1 MIMDDLQV
9 KPISINAV
17 LNSLR
22 NVEEH
27 ALLEKTSVGIH
38 EGLRLLKASLHTK
51 TALTQCFLVDANAS
65 RRNNCHQ
72 LICKF
77 FHQLM
82 EETGEGDIKL
92 LKVQVQVIAFVYLE
106 PFEQQPANSWK
117 GVFSVS
123 SYTQYFNVDTD
134 LVLNRLLGSLHPIGG
149 DFFTKIDAN
158 PDLYGLIWISTTLVF
173 VLASLGNC
181 ATYLMQKNTDNT
193 TTWSFNVSYVNV
205 AAGSIYGY
213 AAVVPLLFY
222 FLLQYMGSNP
232 SLIKFWCM
240 WGYSLFIFVLASF
253 LLVIPVEFLRWL
265 IIILTGAASA
275 CFVATN
281 LKSYI
286 EGSDLKIVVV
296 AAFALQLALGVFIKV
311 WFFP

>member
-1 MIMDDLQV
+1 MDESLKNLPTSHLLGSV
-9 KPISINAV
+9 PAV
-17 LNSLR
+17 IDEGKGNSTTSYEVPSANMQIFPPTNGGDR
-22 NVEEH
+22 GRGYQT
-27 ALLEKTSVGIH
+27 LESPGP
-38 EGLRLLKASLHTK
+38 S
-51 TALTQCFLVDANAS
+51 
-65 RRNNCHQ
+65 
-72 LICKF
+72 
-77 FHQLM
+77 
-82 EETGEGDIKL
+82 
-92 LKVQVQVIAFVYLE
+92 E

-181 ATYLMQKNTDNT
+181 ATYLMQKNADNT

>member
-1 MIMDDLQV
+1 MQIFPPTNGGDRGRGYQT
-9 KPISINAV
+9 
-17 LNSLR
+17 
-22 NVEEH
+22 
-27 ALLEKTSVGIH
+27 LESPGP
-38 EGLRLLKASLHTK
+38 S
-51 TALTQCFLVDANAS
+51 
-65 RRNNCHQ
+65 
-72 LICKF
+72 
-77 FHQLM
+77 
-82 EETGEGDIKL
+82 
-92 LKVQVQVIAFVYLE
+92 E

-240 WGYSLFIFVLASF
+240 WGYSLHFCSGFFSAGNTGSSF
-253 LLVIPVEFLRWL
+253 
-265 IIILTGAASA
+265 SA
-275 CFVATN
+275 
-281 LKSYI
+281 
-286 EGSDLKIVVV
+286 G
-296 AAFALQLALGVFIKV
+296 
-311 WFFP
+311 

>member
-9 KPISINAV
+9 KPISTNAV

-27 ALLEKTSVGIH
+27 PLLEKTVSVGIH

-65 RRNNCHQ
+65 RGNNCHQ

-92 LKVQVQVIAFVYLE
+92 LKVQVQVIAFVYL
-106 PFEQQPANSWK
+106 
-117 GVFSVS
+117 
-123 SYTQYFNVDTD
+123 DTD